1 MDYDWEAVH
10 QVLETESETTQCY
23 VVCSSPWGG
32 GEIVGRLLRMTE
44 RCGLPHYFFH
54 DNEHTRALLQ
64 HSYSGEATEPIN
76 YVQYLKDLQL
86 QKTSANGVFGLL
98 AYPAQVAEHTL
109 LLDTLSN
116 VKWIV
121 IRRKDAPAQ
130 AVDAVH
136 MAEVFQK
143 EEGAEIE
150 YAYGRLI
157 DCFTA
162 LMKEE
167 LILRRYVLSKP
178 SVLELQ
184 YDDVVRTPLVELNK
198 ILSFLDLKPVSKKVF
213 EEYNFLL
220 EEDEHRALVS
230 DRFRNILIQKKI
242 LREPR

>member
-1 MDYDWEAVH
+1 MDYDWEAIH
-10 QVLETESETTQCY
+10 QALETDNETTQCY

-32 GEIVGRLLRMTE
+32 GEIVGRLLRMTGV
-44 RCGLPHYFFH
+44 CGLPHYFFH
-54 DNEHTRALLQ
+54 DNKHTNALVQ
-64 HSYSGEATEPIN
+64 QSRSGEVNEAVN
-76 YVQYLKDLQL
+76 YIQYLKYLQRH
-86 QKTSANGVFGLL
+86 KTSASGVFGLL

-109 LLDTLSN
+109 LLDSLIN

-121 IRRKDAPAQ
+121 VRRKDTAAQ

-150 YAYGRLI
+150 YAYGRLV
-157 DCFTA
+157 DCFAT

-167 LILRRYVLSKP
+167 LVLRRYVLSKS

-184 YDDVVRTPLVELNK
+184 YDDVVGSPLNELNK
-198 ILSFLDLKPVSKKVF
+198 VLSFLDLKPLSKKAFAKYKFV
-213 EEYNFLL
+213 L
-220 EEDEHRALVS
+220 EEDEQKSLVT

-242 LREPR
+242 LREP